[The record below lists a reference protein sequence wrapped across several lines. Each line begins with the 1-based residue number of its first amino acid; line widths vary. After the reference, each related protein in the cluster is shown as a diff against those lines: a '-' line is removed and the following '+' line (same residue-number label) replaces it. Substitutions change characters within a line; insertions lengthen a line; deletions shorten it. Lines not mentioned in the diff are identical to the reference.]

1 MNDIL
6 RKLLMTSGGLM
17 VTTGVGAVGYR
28 MIEGWSWVD
37 SLYMAV
43 ITLSTVG
50 FGEVWHLSPEGRIFT
65 MLLIVLGVGLVV
77 YLLTVLGE
85 IVVENRLGE
94 SFRRE
99 RMAQRIERKQGHVIV
114 AGYGRFGRAVVA
126 ELRAAGRG
134 VVVVDPD
141 PLLEPELEREGV
153 AYVTASAST
162 DEALLRAGIH
172 GASAIVAATPSDA
185 ENVFISLAAREL
197 EPGIRIHAR
206 SESEAAAR
214 KLRRAGA
221 DQVTAPFQMG
231 AARTSASILRPAVV
245 DFLELVSPVGDGQSG
260 EAIDLE
266 EVRVGAGSRLEGRS
280 IAEIEEHEERAFR
293 VVALKRRDE
302 SIRIVPNRNTALVE
316 GDLLVVI
323 GEHDALLAM
332 TREAEPAAPQG

>member
-1 MNDIL
+1 LNDIL
-6 RKLLMTSGGLM
+6 RRLVMTLGGLM
-17 VTTGVGAVGYR
+17 AATAIGAAGYR
-28 MIEGWSWVD
+28 LIEAWSWVD
-37 SLYMAV
+37 SFYMAV

-50 FGEVWHLSPEGRIFT
+50 FGEVWDLSPTGRVFT

-94 SFRRE
+94 TLRRE
-99 RMAQRIERKQGHVIV
+99 RMARRIEGKQGHVIV
-114 AGYGRFGRAVVA
+114 AGYGRFGRAVVR
-126 ELRAAGRG
+126 ELRAAGRA

-141 PLLEPELEREGV
+141 PALGLELERAGI
-153 AYVTASAST
+153 AYVTASASR
-162 DEALLRAGIH
+162 DEVLLSAGIH

-197 EPGIRIHAR
+197 EPGIHIHAR

-221 DQVTAPFQMG
+221 DQVTSPFQMG
-231 AARTSASILRPAVV
+231 ATRTAASILRPAVV
-245 DFLELVSPVGDGQSG
+245 DFLELVSPAGEGTAG

-266 EVRVGAGSRLEGRS
+266 EVRVGAGSKLAGRS

-293 VVALKRRDE
+293 VVALRRSE
-302 SIRIVPNRNTALVE
+302 EEIRIIPNRNTTLVE

-332 TREAEPAAPQG
+332 TREAEPS